1 MAKKLRMT
9 TGFIIVGAAG
19 LGIKWWLDNQNVEEA
34 KLDDLRVPRPAVT
47 PTAFTPTPPHREVT
61 AAGKDENGAV
71 VSLHGDW
78 GMVSK
83 DEAISDIEAGRASYA
98 VAGGQTL
105 EVVAGSTGK
114 YLRSRADG
122 GTADNLE
129 ELPSPDP
136 VDPT

>member
-1 MAKKLRMT
+1 MAKKARIT

-19 LGIKWWLDNQNVEEA
+19 LGIKWWLDNQKLEEA

-47 PTAFTPTPPHREVT
+47 PTEFTPTPQHREVT
-61 AAGKDENGAV
+61 ATGKDENGVV

-114 YLRSRADG
+114 YLRSQADG
-122 GTADNLE
+122 GTADNLD
-129 ELPSPDP
+129 ELPSPEP
-136 VDPT
+136 VDPA